1 MLPTTAV
8 GRRRFERNRAR
19 RIPRNKRRLKMPNWC
34 HNSMTITGSVD
45 EIARFKQMCLLAHK
59 DGPTLDFEAIKPMP
73 GIFYDDPG
81 QILFPDP
88 DAPENRERVE
98 AQKAFEARA
107 LEATGSAHASDW
119 AREHWGTPG
128 IASSFHVCC
137 DEPGR
142 YECDFDTRWT
152 PPLYIWEKLG
162 EMFPALDF
170 SVEGREPLADFALRG
185 TIKDGELEYE
195 LMDQPGIWEAVDSE
209 TGKTFSGTLEE
220 IMRAAA
226 DDLPIWGAAPVW
238 DDARVERTT
247 VNSRS

>member
-1 MLPTTAV
+1 
-8 GRRRFERNRAR
+8 
-19 RIPRNKRRLKMPNWC
+19 MPNWC

-45 EIARFKQMCLLAHK
+45 EIVRFKQTCLLAHK

-88 DAPENRERVE
+88 DAPKNREQVE
-98 AQKAFEARA
+98 TQKAFEAQA
-107 LEATGSAHASDW
+107 LEATGSAHAYDW
-119 AREHWGTPG
+119 ACAHWGTPG
-128 IASSFHVCC
+128 IPSFFHAWR

-170 SVEGREPLADFALRG
+170 FVSAYEPLADFALRG
-185 TIKDGELEYE
+185 TIKDGKLELLDE
-195 LMDQPGIWEAVDSE
+195 PVIWKTITGAKTGE
-209 TGKTFSGTLEE
+209 TVSGTLEE
-220 IMRAAA
+220 I
-226 DDLPIWGAAPVW
+226 GAVLGEDPSFAVAPAW
-238 DDARVERTT
+238 DER
-247 VNSRS
+247 R

>member
-1 MLPTTAV
+1 
-8 GRRRFERNRAR
+8 
-19 RIPRNKRRLKMPNWC
+19 MPNWC

-45 EIARFKQMCLLAHK
+45 EIARFKQTCLLAHK

-88 DAPENRERVE
+88 DAPKYREQVE
-98 AQKAFEARA
+98 RQKAFEAQA
-107 LEATGSAHASDW
+107 LEATGSAHAYDW
-119 AREHWGTPG
+119 ACAHWGTPG
-128 IASSFHVCC
+128 IPSFFHAWR

-170 SVEGREPLADFALRG
+170 SVSAYEPLADFALRG
-185 TIKDGELEYE
+185 TIKDGKLELLDE
-195 LMDQPGIWEAVDSE
+195 PVIWKTITGAKTGE
-209 TGKTFSGTLEE
+209 TVSGTLEE
-220 IMRAAA
+220 IGV
-226 DDLPIWGAAPVW
+226 DPSFGVAPAW
-238 DDARVERTT
+238 DER
-247 VNSRS
+247 R

>member
-1 MLPTTAV
+1 
-8 GRRRFERNRAR
+8 
-19 RIPRNKRRLKMPNWC
+19 MPNWC

-45 EIARFKQMCLLAHK
+45 EIARFKQTCLLAHK

-88 DAPENRERVE
+88 DAPKNREQVE
-98 AQKAFEARA
+98 TQKAFEVQA
-107 LEATGSAHASDW
+107 LEATGSAHAYDW
-119 AREHWGTPG
+119 ACAHWGTPG
-128 IASSFHVCC
+128 IASFFHAWR

-170 SVEGREPLADFALRG
+170 SVSGYEPLTDFALRG
-185 TIKDGELEYE
+185 TIKDGKPEFELLDE
-195 LMDQPGIWEAVDSE
+195 PVIWETVDPKTGE
-209 TGKTFSGTLEE
+209 TVSGTLEE
-220 IMRAAA
+220 IGV
-226 DDLPIWGAAPVW
+226 DPSFGVAPAW
-238 DDARVERTT
+238 DER
-247 VNSRS
+247 R

>member
-1 MLPTTAV
+1 
-8 GRRRFERNRAR
+8 
-19 RIPRNKRRLKMPNWC
+19 MPNWC

-45 EIARFKQMCLLAHK
+45 EIARFKQTCLLAHK

-88 DAPENRERVE
+88 DAPKNREQVE
-98 AQKAFEARA
+98 TQKAFEAQA
-107 LEATGSAHASDW
+107 LEATGAAHAYDW
-119 AREHWGTPG
+119 ACAHWGTPG
-128 IASSFHVCC
+128 IASFFHAWR

-170 SVEGREPLADFALRG
+170 SVSAYEPLADFALRG
-185 TIKDGELEYE
+185 TIKDGKLELLDE
-195 LMDQPGIWEAVDSE
+195 PVIWKTITGAKTGE
-209 TGKTFSGTLEE
+209 TVSGTLEE
-220 IMRAAA
+220 I
-226 DDLPIWGAAPVW
+226 GAVLGEDPCFAVAPAW
-238 DDARVERTT
+238 DER
-247 VNSRS
+247 R

>member
-1 MLPTTAV
+1 
-8 GRRRFERNRAR
+8 
-19 RIPRNKRRLKMPNWC
+19 MPNWC

-45 EIARFKQMCLLAHK
+45 EIARFKQTCLLAHK

-88 DAPENRERVE
+88 DAPKNREQVE
-98 AQKAFEARA
+98 TQKAFEAQA
-107 LEATGSAHASDW
+107 LEATGSAHAYDW
-119 AREHWGTPG
+119 ACAHWGTPG
-128 IASSFHVCC
+128 IPSFFHAWR

-170 SVEGREPLADFALRG
+170 SVSAYEPLADFALRG
-185 TIKDGELEYE
+185 TIKDGKLELLDE
-195 LMDQPGIWEAVDSE
+195 PVIWKTITGAKTGE
-209 TGKTFSGTLEE
+209 TVSGTLEE
-220 IMRAAA
+220 IGV
-226 DDLPIWGAAPVW
+226 DPSFGVAPAW
-238 DDARVERTT
+238 DER
-247 VNSRS
+247 R

>member
-1 MLPTTAV
+1 
-8 GRRRFERNRAR
+8 
-19 RIPRNKRRLKMPNWC
+19 MPNWC

-45 EIARFKQMCLLAHK
+45 EIARFKQTCLLAHK

-88 DAPENRERVE
+88 DAPKNREQVE
-98 AQKAFEARA
+98 TQKAFEAQA
-107 LEATGSAHASDW
+107 LEATGAAHAYDW
-119 AREHWGTPG
+119 ACAHWGTPG
-128 IASSFHVCC
+128 IASFFHAWR

-170 SVEGREPLADFALRG
+170 SVSAYEPLADFALRG
-185 TIKDGELEYE
+185 TIKDGKLELLDE
-195 LMDQPGIWEAVDSE
+195 PGIWKAVDPKTGE
-209 TGKTFSGTLEE
+209 TVSGTLEE
-220 IMRAAA
+220 
-226 DDLPIWGAAPVW
+226 LGAVLGNDPCCFAVVPAWYDGEFMIGDFRPVQQE
-238 DDARVERTT
+238 DA
-247 VNSRS
+247 

>member
-1 MLPTTAV
+1 
-8 GRRRFERNRAR
+8 
-19 RIPRNKRRLKMPNWC
+19 MPNWC

-45 EIARFKQMCLLAHK
+45 EIARFKQTCLLAHK

-88 DAPENRERVE
+88 DAPKNREQVE
-98 AQKAFEARA
+98 TQKAFEAQA
-107 LEATGSAHASDW
+107 LEATGSAHAYDW
-119 AREHWGTPG
+119 ACAHWGTPG
-128 IASSFHVCC
+128 IASFFHAWR

-170 SVEGREPLADFALRG
+170 SVSAYEPLADFALRG
-185 TIKDGELEYE
+185 TIKDGKPEFELLDE
-195 LMDQPGIWEAVDSE
+195 PVIWETVDPKTGE
-209 TGKTFSGTLEE
+209 TVSGTLEE
-220 IMRAAA
+220 IGV
-226 DDLPIWGAAPVW
+226 DPSFGVAPAW
-238 DDARVERTT
+238 DER
-247 VNSRS
+247 R

>member
-1 MLPTTAV
+1 
-8 GRRRFERNRAR
+8 
-19 RIPRNKRRLKMPNWC
+19 MPNWC

-45 EIARFKQMCLLAHK
+45 EIVRFKQTCLLAHK

-88 DAPENRERVE
+88 DAPKNREQVE
-98 AQKAFEARA
+98 TQKAFEAQA
-107 LEATGSAHASDW
+107 LEATGSAHAYDW
-119 AREHWGTPG
+119 ACAHWGTPG
-128 IASSFHVCC
+128 IASFFHAWR

-170 SVEGREPLADFALRG
+170 FVSAYEPLADFALRG
-185 TIKDGELEYE
+185 TIKDGKLELLDE
-195 LMDQPGIWEAVDSE
+195 PVIWKTITGAKTGE
-209 TGKTFSGTLEE
+209 TVSGTLEE
-220 IMRAAA
+220 I
-226 DDLPIWGAAPVW
+226 GAVLGTDPCFLVVPAWYDGEFMIGDFRPVQQE
-238 DDARVERTT
+238 DA
-247 VNSRS
+247 

>member
-1 MLPTTAV
+1 
-8 GRRRFERNRAR
+8 
-19 RIPRNKRRLKMPNWC
+19 MPNWC

-45 EIARFKQMCLLAHK
+45 EIARFKQTCLLAHK

-88 DAPENRERVE
+88 DAPKNREQVE
-98 AQKAFEARA
+98 TQKAFEAQA
-107 LEATGSAHASDW
+107 LEATGAAHAYDW
-119 AREHWGTPG
+119 ACAHWGTPG
-128 IASSFHVCC
+128 IASFFHAWR

-170 SVEGREPLADFALRG
+170 SVSAYEPLADFALRG
-185 TIKDGELEYE
+185 TIKDGKLELLDE
-195 LMDQPGIWEAVDSE
+195 PVIWKTITGAKTGE
-209 TGKTFSGTLEE
+209 TVSGTLEE
-220 IMRAAA
+220 I
-226 DDLPIWGAAPVW
+226 GAVLGTDPCFLVVPAWYDGEFMIGDFRPVQQE
-238 DDARVERTT
+238 DA
-247 VNSRS
+247 

>member
-1 MLPTTAV
+1 
-8 GRRRFERNRAR
+8 
-19 RIPRNKRRLKMPNWC
+19 MPNWC

-45 EIARFKQMCLLAHK
+45 EIVRFKQTCLLAHK

-88 DAPENRERVE
+88 DAPKNREQVE
-98 AQKAFEARA
+98 TQKAFEAQA
-107 LEATGSAHASDW
+107 LEATGAAHAYDW
-119 AREHWGTPG
+119 ACAHWGTPG
-128 IASSFHVCC
+128 IASFFHAWR

-170 SVEGREPLADFALRG
+170 SVSAYEPLADFALRG
-185 TIKDGELEYE
+185 TIKDGKLELLDE
-195 LMDQPGIWEAVDSE
+195 PVIWKTITGAKTGE
-209 TGKTFSGTLEE
+209 TVSGTLEE
-220 IMRAAA
+220 I
-226 DDLPIWGAAPVW
+226 GAVLGTDPCFLVVPAWYDGEFMIGDFRPVQQE
-238 DDARVERTT
+238 DA
-247 VNSRS
+247 

>member
-1 MLPTTAV
+1 
-8 GRRRFERNRAR
+8 
-19 RIPRNKRRLKMPNWC
+19 MPNWC

-45 EIARFKQMCLLAHK
+45 EIVRFKQTCLLAHK

-88 DAPENRERVE
+88 DAPKNREQVE
-98 AQKAFEARA
+98 TQKAFEAQA
-107 LEATGSAHASDW
+107 LEATGSAHAYDW
-119 AREHWGTPG
+119 ACAHWGTPG
-128 IASSFHVCC
+128 IPSFFHAWR

-170 SVEGREPLADFALRG
+170 SVSAYEPLADFALRG
-185 TIKDGELEYE
+185 TIKDGKLEFELLDE
-195 LMDQPGIWEAVDSE
+195 PVIWKTVDPKTGE
-209 TGKTFSGTLEE
+209 TVSGTLEE
-220 IMRAAA
+220 I
-226 DDLPIWGAAPVW
+226 GAVLGTDPCFLVVPAWYDGEFMIGDFRPVQQEV
-238 DDARVERTT
+238 A
-247 VNSRS
+247 

>member
-1 MLPTTAV
+1 
-8 GRRRFERNRAR
+8 
-19 RIPRNKRRLKMPNWC
+19 MPNWC

-45 EIARFKQMCLLAHK
+45 EIARFKQTCLLAHK

-88 DAPENRERVE
+88 DAPKYREQVE
-98 AQKAFEARA
+98 RQKAFEAQA
-107 LEATGSAHASDW
+107 LEATGSAHAYDW
-119 AREHWGTPG
+119 ACAHWGTPG
-128 IASSFHVCC
+128 IPSFFHAWR

-170 SVEGREPLADFALRG
+170 SVSAYEPLADFALRG
-185 TIKDGELEYE
+185 TIKDGKLELLDE
-195 LMDQPGIWEAVDSE
+195 PVIWKTITGAKTGE
-209 TGKTFSGTLEE
+209 TVSGTLEE
-220 IMRAAA
+220 I
-226 DDLPIWGAAPVW
+226 GAVLGTDPCFLVVPAWYDGEFMIGDFRPVQQE
-238 DDARVERTT
+238 DA
-247 VNSRS
+247 

>member
-1 MLPTTAV
+1 
-8 GRRRFERNRAR
+8 
-19 RIPRNKRRLKMPNWC
+19 MPNWC

-45 EIARFKQMCLLAHK
+45 EIVRFKQTCLLAHK

-88 DAPENRERVE
+88 DAPKNREQVE
-98 AQKAFEARA
+98 TQKAFEAQA
-107 LEATGSAHASDW
+107 LEATGAAHAYDW
-119 AREHWGTPG
+119 ACAHWGTPG
-128 IASSFHVCC
+128 IASFFHAWR

-170 SVEGREPLADFALRG
+170 SVSGYEPLTDFALRG
-185 TIKDGELEYE
+185 TIKDGKPELLDE
-195 LMDQPGIWEAVDSE
+195 PVIWKTITGAKTGE
-209 TGKTFSGTLEE
+209 TVSGTLEE
-220 IMRAAA
+220 I
-226 DDLPIWGAAPVW
+226 GAVLGTDPCFLVVPAWYDGEFMIGDFRPVQQE
-238 DDARVERTT
+238 DA
-247 VNSRS
+247 

>member
-1 MLPTTAV
+1 
-8 GRRRFERNRAR
+8 
-19 RIPRNKRRLKMPNWC
+19 MPNWC

-45 EIARFKQMCLLAHK
+45 EIVRFKQTCLLAHK

-88 DAPENRERVE
+88 DAPKYREQVE
-98 AQKAFEARA
+98 RQKAFEAQA
-107 LEATGSAHASDW
+107 LEATGSAHAYDW
-119 AREHWGTPG
+119 ACAHWGTPG
-128 IASSFHVCC
+128 IPSFFHAWR

-170 SVEGREPLADFALRG
+170 SVSAYEPLADFALRG
-185 TIKDGELEYE
+185 TIKDGKLELLDE
-195 LMDQPGIWEAVDSE
+195 PVIWKTITGAKTGE
-209 TGKTFSGTLEE
+209 TVSGTLEE
-220 IMRAAA
+220 IGV
-226 DDLPIWGAAPVW
+226 DPSFGVAPAW
-238 DDARVERTT
+238 DER
-247 VNSRS
+247 R

>member
-1 MLPTTAV
+1 
-8 GRRRFERNRAR
+8 
-19 RIPRNKRRLKMPNWC
+19 MPNWC

-45 EIARFKQMCLLAHK
+45 EIARFKQTCLLAHK

-88 DAPENRERVE
+88 DAPKNREQVE
-98 AQKAFEARA
+98 TQKAFEAQA
-107 LEATGSAHASDW
+107 LEATGSAHAGDW
-119 AREHWGTPG
+119 ARAHWGTPG
-128 IASSFHVCC
+128 IASFFHAWR

-170 SVEGREPLADFALRG
+170 SVSGYEPLTDFALRG
-185 TIKDGELEYE
+185 TIKDGKLELLDE
-195 LMDQPGIWEAVDSE
+195 PVIWKTITGAKTGE
-209 TGKTFSGTLEE
+209 TVSGTLEE
-220 IMRAAA
+220 IGV
-226 DDLPIWGAAPVW
+226 DPSFGVAPAW
-238 DDARVERTT
+238 DER
-247 VNSRS
+247 R

>member
-1 MLPTTAV
+1 
-8 GRRRFERNRAR
+8 
-19 RIPRNKRRLKMPNWC
+19 MPNWC

-45 EIARFKQMCLLAHK
+45 EIARFKQTCLLAHK

-88 DAPENRERVE
+88 DAPKNREQVE
-98 AQKAFEARA
+98 TQKAFEAQA
-107 LEATGSAHASDW
+107 LEATGSAHAYDW
-119 AREHWGTPG
+119 ACAHWGTPG
-128 IASSFHVCC
+128 IASFFHAWR

-170 SVEGREPLADFALRG
+170 SVSGCEPLTDFALRG
-185 TIKDGELEYE
+185 TIKDGKLEFELVDE
-195 LMDQPGIWEAVDSE
+195 PVIWKTVDPKTGE
-209 TGKTFSGTLEE
+209 TVSGTLEE
-220 IMRAAA
+220 I
-226 DDLPIWGAAPVW
+226 GAVLGTDPCFLVVPAWYDGEFMIGDFRPVQQE
-238 DDARVERTT
+238 DA
-247 VNSRS
+247 

>member
-1 MLPTTAV
+1 
-8 GRRRFERNRAR
+8 
-19 RIPRNKRRLKMPNWC
+19 MPNWC

-45 EIARFKQMCLLAHK
+45 EIVRFKQTCLLAHK

-88 DAPENRERVE
+88 DAPKYREQVE
-98 AQKAFEARA
+98 RQKAFEAQA
-107 LEATGSAHASDW
+107 LEATGSAHAYDW
-119 AREHWGTPG
+119 ACAHWGTPG
-128 IASSFHVCC
+128 IPSFFHAWR

-170 SVEGREPLADFALRG
+170 SVSAYEPLADFALRG
-185 TIKDGELEYE
+185 TIKDGKLELLDE
-195 LMDQPGIWEAVDSE
+195 PVIWKTITGAKTGE
-209 TGKTFSGTLEE
+209 TVSGTLEE
-220 IMRAAA
+220 I
-226 DDLPIWGAAPVW
+226 GAVLGTDPCFLVVPAWYDGEFMIGDFRPVQQE
-238 DDARVERTT
+238 DA
-247 VNSRS
+247 